1 MTSAIKTAAERII
14 IFSIAAVY
22 IALQAVQIE
31 MLVFLLGGLVF
42 SAIALLLPK
51 LKGMTF
57 WLTIFFVII
66 GVVLLALQKAN
77 ARIWFESAG
86 INVTIVTLFL
96 FAPLF
101 GIPVRIPEYVKA
113 LKRFYEANLHSKAA
127 LFLGTQ
133 LLTQIMGVFINVGSI
148 PVVYQ
153 MVFIKPQPGMSRLLA
168 NALNRGFAGAIL
180 WSPYFAAMT
189 LVTSTLGLSWS
200 SVLPYM
206 LGLAIL
212 SLGISWAVDFRELRD
227 ASLDEFEEAVDKK
240 ENSNFPFGLGMY
252 LIGAIIVIL
261 TMEHMIKL
269 PMVLLICMAAVAF
282 PLFWCI
288 IKGTMHIYREGI
300 INHITITLPALQK
313 EITLFLAAGF
323 FSGAIGI
330 TNFGSKVPNLLEFVP
345 MPISFTFTILTVLLI
360 ASTSIIGLH
369 PIVPV
374 TMLAGAIDPVSV
386 QISPT
391 YFAVLLLGSWA
402 LSNPIS
408 PASAVNNLLSGL
420 LKKSVFE
427 IAAPNYKF
435 AGCMALSLIIF
446 LMVVVRY

>member
-1 MTSAIKTAAERII
+1 MTSAVKTAVERTLV
-14 IFSIAAVY
+14 FSIAAVY
-22 IALQAVQIE
+22 IALQVAQLE

-42 SAIALLLPK
+42 SAIVLLLPK
-51 LKGMTF
+51 LKGMTL
-57 WLTIFFVII
+57 WLAIFFMTA
-66 GVVLLALQKAN
+66 GVVLLWLQKAN

-101 GIPVRIPEYVKA
+101 GIPVRIPEYVEA
-113 LKRFYEANLHSKAA
+113 MKRFYEANLRSKTA
-127 LFLGTQ
+127 LFMGTQ
-133 LLTQIMGVFINVGSI
+133 MLTQIMGVFINVGSI

-153 MVFIKPQPGMSRLLA
+153 MVFVKPQPGMSRLLA

-189 LVTSTLGLSWS
+189 LVTSALGLRWS

-212 SLGISWAVDFRELRD
+212 SLGISWAVDFRELRQ
-227 ASLDEFEEAVDKK
+227 AELNEFGQSVDKK
-240 ENSNFPFGLGMY
+240 ERSGFPLGLGMY
-252 LIGAIIVIL
+252 LIGAIVVIL
-261 TMEHMIKL
+261 TMEHMIEL
-269 PMVLLICMAAVAF
+269 PMILLICIAAVSF
-282 PLFWCI
+282 PLFWCL
-288 IKGTMHIYREGI
+288 IKGSMTVYRKGI
-300 INHITITLPALQK
+300 KNLVTVTFPALQK
-313 EITLFLAAGF
+313 EITLFLSAGF
-323 FSGAIGI
+323 FSGSIGV
-330 TNFGSKVPNLLEFVP
+330 TNFGSMVPSLLDFIP

-360 ASTSIIGLH
+360 AGTSLIGLH

-374 TMLAGAIDPVSV
+374 TLLAGAIDPVSV
-386 QISPT
+386 QISPI
-391 YFAVLLLGSWA
+391 YFAVMLLGSWA

-427 IAAPNYKF
+427 MAAPNYKF
-435 AGCMALSLIIF
+435 AGFMALGLIIY
-446 LMVVVRY
+446 LVVVM